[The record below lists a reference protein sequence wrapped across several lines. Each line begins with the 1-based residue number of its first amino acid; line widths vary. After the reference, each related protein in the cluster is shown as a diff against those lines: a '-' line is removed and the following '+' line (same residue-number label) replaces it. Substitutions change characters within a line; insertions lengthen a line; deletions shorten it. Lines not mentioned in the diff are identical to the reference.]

1 MKIKIILLITFI
13 LCCSGCYNYNE
24 LNTLAIIAGMSIDYK
39 DDEYV
44 VNVLIANSKQ
54 AQVSSKEGES
64 QSIVYEGKGK
74 TLSTALKE
82 IEVISPKSLYIGH
95 LSFIVVSED
104 LAKEGLQDTMDFLI
118 REPASTK
125 RFYLILAKNVEAK
138 NVLQIVSPLESFPS
152 QSISI
157 AISFSKESQAVTSD
171 IPYSSFVE
179 KLLETGAEPILPSIE
194 IEGSIEEG
202 KSEESLKE
210 TTPKSYLKLST
221 LALFKGDRF
230 VHFTDEEESDGIN
243 IINGDSKEMLIECN
257 CSGGKASIELRN
269 IDTNYKIKLE
279 NNQPVVTIK
288 VDAAGAIQE
297 STCLLN
303 LESTQII
310 SDLEKKANEEVQR
323 LMDKAIN
330 VSQKFETDIFGFG
343 NLLYKY
349 HPSYFKSIKKTWN
362 EEGFKNLK
370 IKKEVSISL
379 ETKGSIESRIKE
391 K

>member
-1 MKIKIILLITFI
+1 MKIKIGILITFI
-13 LCCSGCYNYNE
+13 LCCCGCYNYNE
-24 LNTLAIIAGMSIDYK
+24 LNTLAIISGMSIDYK

-54 AQVSSKEGES
+54 AQVSSKEGEA

-74 TLSTALKE
+74 TISSALKE
-82 IEVISPKSLYIGH
+82 IEIISPKSLYIGH

-104 LAKEGLQDTMDFLI
+104 LAKKGLQETMDFLI

-125 RFYLILAKNVEAK
+125 RFYLILAKKEEAK

-179 KLLETGAEPILPSIE
+179 RLLETGAEPILPSIE
-194 IEGSIEEG
+194 IKGNVEKG

-221 LALFKGDRF
+221 LALFKEDKF

-243 IINGDSKEMLIECN
+243 VINGDSKEMLIECN
-257 CSGGKASIELRN
+257 CSGGKASIELRDIN
-269 IDTNYKIKLE
+269 TNYKIKFE
-279 NNQPVVTIK
+279 NNQPIITIK
-288 VDAAGAIQE
+288 VSAAGAIQE

-303 LESTQII
+303 LDSQKVIL
-310 SDLEKKANEEVQR
+310 DLEEKANEEVKR
-323 LMDKAIN
+323 LMQKAIE
-330 VSQKFETDIFGFG
+330 VAQKFETDIFGFG
-343 NLLYKY
+343 NTLYKY
-349 HPSYFKSIKKTWN
+349 HPNYFKSVKKTWN

-370 IKKEVSISL
+370 IKKDVSVRL

>member
-1 MKIKIILLITFI
+1 MKHKIIIILTLL

-39 DDEYV
+39 DDKYV

-54 AQVSSKEGES
+54 AQVSSKEGEA

-74 TLSTALKE
+74 TLSEALKQ

-95 LSFIVVSED
+95 LSFIVVSEE
-104 LAKEGLQDTMDFLI
+104 LAKEGLKDTMDFLI
-118 REPASTK
+118 REPGSTK
-125 RFYLILAKNVEAK
+125 RFYLILAKKEEAK

-179 KLLETGAEPILPSIE
+179 KLLETGSEPILPSIE
-194 IEGSIEEG
+194 IKGSAEKG

-210 TTPKSYLKLST
+210 TSPKAYLKLST
-221 LALFKGDRF
+221 LALFKGEKF
-230 VHFTDEEESDGIN
+230 VHFTNEEESDGIN
-243 IINGDSKEMLIECN
+243 IINNDSEEMLIECN

-269 IDTNYKIKLE
+269 IDTNYKIKFE
-279 NNQPVVTIK
+279 NNKPVITVK

-303 LESTQII
+303 LESEEVI
-310 SDLEKKANEEVQR
+310 LELERKANEEVKR
-323 LMDKAIN
+323 LMQKALE
-330 VSQKFETDIFGFG
+330 VTQKFETDIFGFG
-343 NLLYKY
+343 NLLYKH
-349 HPSYFKSIKKTWN
+349 HPSYFKSVRKDWN
-362 EEGFKNLK
+362 ENGFKNLK
-370 IKKEVSISL
+370 VKKDVSIRL
-379 ETKGSIESRIKE
+379 ETKGSIESGIKE

>member
-1 MKIKIILLITFI
+1 
-13 LCCSGCYNYNE
+13 
-24 LNTLAIIAGMSIDYK
+24 MSIDYK
-39 DDEYV
+39 DDKYV

-74 TLSTALKE
+74 TLSEALKE
-82 IEVISPKSLYIGH
+82 IEIISPKSLYIGH

-104 LAKEGLQDTMDFLI
+104 LAKKGLKETMDFLI
-118 REPASTK
+118 REPGSTK
-125 RFYLILAKNVEAK
+125 RFYLILAKEEDAK
-138 NVLQIVSPLESFPS
+138 SVLQIVSPLESFPS

-179 KLLETGAEPILPSIE
+179 KLLETGSEPILPSIE
-194 IEGSIEEG
+194 IKGNTKKG

-210 TTPKSYLKLST
+210 TTPKAYLKLST
-221 LALFKGDRF
+221 LALFKGDKF
-230 VHFTDEEESDGIN
+230 VHFTNEEESDGIN
-243 IINGDSKEMLIECN
+243 IINDDSEEMLIECN

-269 IDTNYKIKLE
+269 IDTNYKIKFE
-279 NNQPVVTIK
+279 NNEPVLTIK
-288 VDAAGAIQE
+288 VEAAGAIQE
-297 STCLLN
+297 STCILDLDN
-303 LESTQII
+303 EKII
-310 SDLEKKANEEVQR
+310 LDIEQKANEEIKR
-323 LMDKAIN
+323 LMQKALE

-349 HPSYFKSIKKTWN
+349 HPTYFKNIRKSWN
-362 EEGFKNLK
+362 EDGFKNLK
-370 IKKEVSISL
+370 IKKDVSVRL